1 MMLPQLFAAETP
13 NLTEYITHH
22 ITFLT
27 NRQPAGLI
35 DFSVVNYDSVFF
47 SIALALVFFSCVLHA
62 AARRCTTG
70 VPGKFQGTI
79 ELILEKIGEQVKDT
93 FQGTSRLIAPLALTI
108 FCWVFLF
115 NFMDLLPVDLLPDV
129 AGSVG
134 LAHLKDVPS
143 TDLNIVFGLSLTVFA
158 LIIFYSIRMKG
169 LGGFIAEFTLHPFSN
184 RNVFVQALFV
194 PVNLLLE
201 SVMFFARP
209 ISLALRLYGNLY
221 AGEMVFVL
229 IALLTLTGGYHA
241 LGSVG
246 GWALVILQFILGL
259 GWTDLRSDHR
269 AAAGV
274 HLHDA
279 DRRLSLAGV
288 RASLIID
295 QVEPAIVESYVSF
308 GGS

>member
-1 MMLPQLFAAETP
+1 MSTMLPSLYAAARP
-13 NLTEYITHH
+13 SLTEYITHH

-27 NRQPAGLI
+27 NERPVGII
-35 DFSVVNYDSVFF
+35 DFSVVNFDSVFF
-47 SIALALVFFSCVLHA
+47 SIALAVLFAGMFFT
-62 AARRCTTG
+62 AARRATTG
-70 VPGKFQGTI
+70 VPGKFQGFI
-79 ELILEKIGEQVKDT
+79 ELILGFVDSQVKDT

-129 AGSVG
+129 ARSIG
-134 LAHLKDVPS
+134 LGHLKDVPS

-169 LGGFIAEFTLHPFSN
+169 LGGFIAEFTLHPFASKN
-184 RNVFVQALFV
+184 LLLQALLV

-229 IALLTLTGGYHA
+229 IALLTLKSGYHA
-241 LGSVG
+241 LASAG
-246 GWALVILQFILGL
+246 GWAMIVLQFVLGLAWTGFDLVIGLLQAFIFMML
-259 GWTDLRSDHR
+259 T
-269 AAAGV
+269 V
-274 HLHDA
+274 VY
-279 DRRLSLAGV
+279 LSQAY
-288 RASLIID
+288 
-295 QVEPAIVESYVSF
+295 EHH
-308 GGS
+308 

>member
-1 MMLPQLFAAETP
+1 MMLPLFAAETP
-13 NLTEYITHH
+13 SLTEYIVHH

-27 NRQPAGLI
+27 NKEPVGLI

-47 SIALALVFFSCVLHA
+47 SIALAVLFAAVFSFVA
-62 AARRCTTG
+62 QRATTG
-70 VPGKFQGTI
+70 VPGRFQGFI
-79 ELILEKIGEQVKDT
+79 EVVLEFVDSQVKDT

-115 NFMDLLPVDLLPDV
+115 NFMDLVPVDLLPDV
-129 AGSVG
+129 ARSVG
-134 LAHLKDVPS
+134 LGHLKDVPS
-143 TDLNIVFGLSLTVFA
+143 TDLNIVFGLSLTVFV
-158 LIIFYSIRMKG
+158 LIIYYSIVMKG

-184 RNVFVQALFV
+184 KNWLVQALFV

-241 LGSVG
+241 LSSVG
-246 GWALVILQFILGL
+246 GWALVILQFVLGL
-259 GWTDLRSDHR
+259 AWTLFDLVIGLLQ
-269 AAAGV
+269 AFIFMMLTV
-274 HLHDA
+274 VY
-279 DRRLSLAGV
+279 LSQAH
-288 RASLIID
+288 
-295 QVEPAIVESYVSF
+295 EHH
-308 GGS
+308 

>member
-27 NRQPAGLI
+27 NKQPAGLV

-47 SIALALVFFSCVLHA
+47 SIALASLFFGVFFV
-62 AARRCTTG
+62 AARRCTSG
-70 VPGKFQGTI
+70 VPGKFQCAI
-79 ELILEKIGEQVKDT
+79 EMILEGINSQVRDT

-115 NFMDLLPVDLLPDV
+115 NFMDLLPVDLLPGA
-129 AGSVG
+129 AGSLG

-143 TDLNIVFGLSLTVFA
+143 TDLNIVFGLSLTVFT

-169 LGGFIAEFTLHPFSN
+169 LGGFIAEFTLHPFSSN
-184 RNVFVQALFV
+184 NLLVQALFV

-229 IALLTLTGGYHA
+229 IALLTLTSGYHA

-246 GWALVILQFILGL
+246 GWALVLLQFVLGL
-259 GWTDLRSDHR
+259 GWTIFD
-269 AAAGV
+269 
-274 HLHDA
+274 
-279 DRRLSLAGV
+279 
-288 RASLIID
+288 LIIGLL
-295 QVEPAIVESYVSF
+295 QAFIFMMLTVVYLSQAYEHH
-308 GGS
+308 

>member
-27 NRQPAGLI
+27 NRQPTGLV

-47 SIALALVFFSCVLHA
+47 SIALALLFFVAFFL
-62 AARRCTTG
+62 AARRCTSG
-70 VPGKFQGTI
+70 VPGKFQSGVEI
-79 ELILEKIGEQVKDT
+79 ILELINSQVRDT

-184 RNVFVQALFV
+184 SNVFVQALFV

-229 IALLTLTGGYHA
+229 IALLTLTSGYHA
-241 LGSVG
+241 LGSIG
-246 GWALVILQFILGL
+246 GWALILLQFVLGL
-259 GWTDLRSDHR
+259 GWTLFD
-269 AAAGV
+269 
-274 HLHDA
+274 
-279 DRRLSLAGV
+279 
-288 RASLIID
+288 LIIGLL
-295 QVEPAIVESYVSF
+295 QAFIFMMLTVVYLSQAYEHH
-308 GGS
+308 

>member
-27 NRQPAGLI
+27 NRPPTGLV
-35 DFSVVNYDSVFF
+35 DFAVVNYDSVFF
-47 SIALALVFFSCVLHA
+47 SITLGVLFAVVFAVA
-62 AARRCTTG
+62 AQRCSTG
-70 VPGKFQGTI
+70 VPGRFQCAI
-79 ELILEKIGEQVKDT
+79 EMILEAINSQVKDT

-115 NFMDLLPVDLLPDV
+115 NFMDLLPVDLLPGA
-129 AGSVG
+129 AGSLG

-143 TDLNIVFGLSLTVFA
+143 TDLNVVFGLSLTVFF

-169 LGGFIAEFTLHPFSN
+169 LGGFIAEFTLHPFSSN
-184 RNVFVQALFV
+184 NVLVQALFV

-229 IALLTLTGGYHA
+229 IALLTLTSGYHA
-241 LGSVG
+241 LASVG
-246 GWALVILQFILGL
+246 GWALILLQFVLGL
-259 GWTDLRSDHR
+259 GWTLFD
-269 AAAGV
+269 
-274 HLHDA
+274 
-279 DRRLSLAGV
+279 
-288 RASLIID
+288 LIIGLL
-295 QVEPAIVESYVSF
+295 QAFIFMMLTVVYLSQAYEHH
-308 GGS
+308 

>member
-27 NRQPAGLI
+27 NTQPVGLV
-35 DFSVVNYDSVFF
+35 DFGVVNYDSVFF
-47 SIALALVFFSCVLHA
+47 SVALAVVFFGIFFVT
-62 AARRCTTG
+62 ARRATSG
-70 VPGKFQGTI
+70 VPGKFQCAI
-79 ELILEKIGEQVKDT
+79 EMILELVDSQVRDT

-115 NFMDLLPVDLLPDV
+115 NFMDLIPVDLLPDV
-129 AGSVG
+129 AHSVG

-143 TDLNIVFGLSLTVFA
+143 TDLNIVFGLSLTVFS
-158 LIIFYSIRMKG
+158 LIIYYSIVMKG
-169 LGGFIAEFTLHPFSN
+169 FGGFIGEFTLHPFTSSN
-184 RNVFVQALFV
+184 ILLQALFV

-229 IALLTLTGGYHA
+229 IALLTLTSGYHA
-241 LGSVG
+241 LTSVG
-246 GWALVILQFILGL
+246 GWALVILQFVLGL
-259 GWTDLRSDHR
+259 AWTIFD
-269 AAAGV
+269 
-274 HLHDA
+274 
-279 DRRLSLAGV
+279 
-288 RASLIID
+288 LIIGLL
-295 QVEPAIVESYVSF
+295 QAFIFMMLTVVYLSQAYEHH
-308 GGS
+308 

>member
-1 MMLPQLFAAETP
+1 MMLPQLYAAETP
-13 NLTEYITHH
+13 NLTEYIVHH

-35 DFSVVNYDSVFF
+35 DFSVVNFDSVFF
-47 SIALALVFFSCVLHA
+47 SIALAVIFATVFFF
-62 AARRCTTG
+62 AARRATDG
-70 VPGKFQGTI
+70 VPGMFQCTI
-79 ELILEKIGEQVKDT
+79 ELILEKIGEQVRDT

-129 AGSVG
+129 AHSVG

-143 TDLNIVFGLSLTVFA
+143 TDLNIVFGLSLTVFV

-184 RNVFVQALFV
+184 KNWLVQALFV

-241 LGSVG
+241 LASVG
-246 GWALVILQFILGL
+246 GWSLVVLQFILGL
-259 GWTDLRSDHR
+259 GWTIFD
-269 AAAGV
+269 
-274 HLHDA
+274 
-279 DRRLSLAGV
+279 
-288 RASLIID
+288 LIIGLL
-295 QVEPAIVESYVSF
+295 QAFIFMMLTVVYLSQAYEHH
-308 GGS
+308 